1 MEMSVKEI
9 LRDLTEH
16 EAATDPWSSD
26 ERLSG
31 RTYAIP
37 FDDVWRVA
45 LELASALPGWSLVTS
60 DDREGV
66 IEANARMPL
75 IGIQGTV
82 RIDIRLDD
90 NAQTRVDARSVSA
103 TKRGDLGH
111 CRRTI
116 GRFFR
121 ELDRR
126 LGAGP
131 GQILD
136 ATRAPSWLAPR

>member
-1 MEMSVKEI
+1 VSEI
-9 LRDLTEH
+9 LKDLTEH

-26 ERLSG
+26 RRLSG

-37 FDDVWRVA
+37 FDDVWTVTVT
-45 LELASALPGWSLVTS
+45 LASELPGWSLQS
-60 DDREGV
+60 ADDQAGV
-66 IEANARMPL
+66 VEASARMPL

-82 RIDIRLDD
+82 KIDVGLDE
-90 NAQTRVDARSVSA
+90 NAQTRVDARSVSS

-116 GRFFR
+116 GRFFK

-131 GQILD
+131 AQILD
-136 ATRAPSWLAPR
+136 ATRAPAWLAPR